1 MDPGFLVILAHSRK
15 WSRREKGSRS
25 RGSGPQ
31 TLLEQNGS
39 LLSPTEASPSRRGSY
54 RCGNTFPDG
63 PLSRAQVSRGIPPSG
78 RPLPLPW
85 EGRGGWARLLSP
97 APRGKSTGPPPLPLT
112 PPSQGF
118 ASPAPRPAPPP
129 LHQDLPPWAIP
140 AGLEGDENSR
150 ERPPGGTGPVPWR
163 ARPRVGQ
170 SMASSPGPDWRPGCC
185 RTPPDP
191 VSDGAGDSNANGRN
205 SGDQGP
211 VHRQFPET
219 CPPPI
224 PVASP

>member
-1 MDPGFLVILAHSRK
+1 MAPYPELRCPGASHPAA
-15 WSRREKGSRS
+15 GPSRS
-25 RGSGPQ
+25 HGKEGADGLICFPLLTAANPLGRHPSPWRPQ
-31 TLLEQNGS
+31 
-39 LLSPTEASPSRRGSY
+39 
-54 RCGNTFPDG
+54 
-63 PLSRAQVSRGIPPSG
+63 PPSD
-78 RPLPLPW
+78 
-85 EGRGGWARLLSP
+85 A
-97 APRGKSTGPPPLPLT
+97 PPLKV
-112 PPSQGF
+112 S
-118 ASPAPRPAPPP
+118 ASPASQTPAPPP
-129 LHQDLPPWAIP
+129 LHQDLPPWVI
-140 AGLEGDENSR
+140 LENPR

-191 VSDGAGDSNANGRN
+191 VSGGADDSNANGRN